1 MRSDREIKDQI
12 VEIGRRLYAN
22 RFIAASEGNIS
33 VRAGD
38 VLYFTPTA
46 RCKGELK
53 RKDIVKT
60 DLNGRKLGGLLE
72 PSSESPMHVE
82 VYRRRADV
90 QAVVHAHPPYAT
102 GFAVA
107 GLSLEKAVLPEVVV
121 TLGSIPL
128 VKYRTPTTDELAVA
142 IRPLLPHHDALLL
155 ANHGAL
161 TMDADLVSAYFK
173 METLEHFAWV
183 SFIARSLGREQV
195 LSRKE
200 VARLRAFHSGKRGV
214 R

>member
-12 VEIGRRLYAN
+12 IEIGRRLYAN

-53 RKDIVKT
+53 RKDIVKA
-60 DLNGRKLGGLLE
+60 DLNGRRLGGRLE

-82 VYRRRADV
+82 VYRRRADI

-107 GLSLEKAVLPEVVV
+107 GLSLERAVLPEVVV
-121 TLGSIPL
+121 TLGTIPL
-128 VKYRTPTTDELAVA
+128 VKYRTPTTDELALA
-142 IRPLLPHHDALLL
+142 IRPLLRHHDALLL

-161 TMDADLVSAYFK
+161 TLGADLLSAYFK

-183 SFIARSLGREQV
+183 SFIARSLGREHV

-200 VARLRAFHSGKRGV
+200 VARLRAFQSGRRGV
-214 R
+214 P